1 MAQAC
6 GFMPLI
12 PTLSP
17 RAERGGG
24 DVAAYLLL
32 PAGGEKVPAG
42 G

>member
-6 GFMPLI
+6 GFMPLT

-17 RAERGGG
+17 RAGRGSGS
-24 DVAAYLLL
+24 VAAFLLL
-32 PAGGEKVPAG
+32 PACGEKVPAG